1 MKESSVSAFVRLARW
16 IACAAVALTLGAGA
30 LLAQSTGKIEGRVR
44 DQAGAPI
51 ASAQVR
57 INGTAFGAVANA
69 QGYYFINNVPSGV
82 YELVGTFVGYK
93 PVGVA
98 GLRVAAGQTIT
109 QDFTLEQTPIEIT
122 EITVVGA
129 QNALVPR
136 DQVTTKQT
144 LQGDYVEKLPVD
156 KIQDVLALQPGVV
169 ASNGARTITIRG
181 GRTDEA
187 VTYIDGVPVTPG
199 NRGNGFVGMDAGTI
213 AVSPGGF
220 EDASVTTGASSAE
233 FGNAQSGV
241 IAVQTR
247 GGGTAW
253 SGTLGYESDALTGLN
268 NSVGMNRVRLGFG
281 GPITGNLSFY
291 VSGDLLGQSTG
302 GSADFPAPGTAQ
314 GFNAEKAPILVSA
327 GIDTT
332 VAVPVAGGTDSVN
345 IYKFAVYRGE
355 CDAFKDA
362 GAADPT
368 NPHVADIRNNYGL
381 DCRGGQAP
389 VSPTSTYQASA
400 KLSYT
405 YGTGSRAAL
414 SFLRNQLNSRNF
426 SYSRMFGAAV
436 DFDALYTGNNVAT
449 LNITQNLSKSAERAL
464 ALDVY
469 ASYQW
474 DRAIEGPLTTSS
486 EQDTRNPWGGFIVK
500 PMDFQF
506 NFDNFPLDQ
515 QLVRN
520 FQRNVGR
527 RSPYDLD
534 NTAQYELKELY
545 RNNPYS
551 TSSRGPIA
559 NDLALSFLDGG
570 GPTRRLSMYKE
581 DRAIGKANL
590 DWQVDRYNRVKLGG
604 EYTKYYI
611 TNFSSQLTSQAFS
624 DAYKEQPTRW
634 NAFVEDRLDLGDLV
648 LVGGL
653 RYDWYKTGASRP
665 YFTDS
670 LGNKSW
676 FPRISTMPGFDASN
690 PDAIMVEDK
699 SHDYVSPHVQVSFPV
714 TERTNFRLSYAHQ
727 VQAPDFGLILGGI
740 NTDLSVTN
748 TNHFYGS
755 DLDFG
760 KTITFEFGIRH
771 SFSDDMVL
779 DISAYNKDKLSDAA
793 GRLVSFYDPFKQAP
807 VDIRVVTNADFGNAR
822 GIDIRFDRR
831 FGELFN
837 GTLAYTFEDAK
848 NTGSDPST
856 YINFG
861 SRVLNALGGGNNP
874 PPQAILTTD
883 QNRPHNLAGQLALNF
898 PDNWHQGS
906 TGGAIFQNVG
916 VFATFRFASGT
927 PYTRC
932 PGDSGDENV
941 LSGTV
946 CAKRIEG
953 DYNGARLPMLKF
965 FDMKLTKGFQLGG
978 VDLTAYADIRNLFNF
993 RNILQVFTTTN
1004 DITSSVE
1011 RDEIHRGELQ
1021 DYQNEAA
1028 ANPNALRTNGDI
1040 DLTAN
1045 SCATWITSDLVAAP
1059 PNCIYLQ
1066 RTEQRY
1072 GDGDG
1077 VFTVSEQTRAVDA
1090 LYNHIRGE
1098 QNFTGP
1104 ERRVRLGVELSF

>member
-16 IACAAVALTLGAGA
+16 IACAAVALTLGAGT

-93 PVGVA
+93 PVGVS

-156 KIQDVLALQPGVV
+156 RIQDVLALQPGVV

-199 NRGNGFVGMDAGTI
+199 NRGSGFVGMDAGTI

-253 SGTLGYESDALTGLN
+253 SGTFGYESDALTGDN
-268 NSVGMNRVRLGFG
+268 NSQGMNRVRLGFG

-291 VSGDLLGQSTG
+291 VSGDLLGQTTG
-302 GSADFPAPGTAQ
+302 GSADFAAPGTAQ

-332 VAVPVAGGTDSVN
+332 VAVPVSGGVDSVD

-362 GAADPT
+362 GSADPT

-486 EQDTRNPWGGFIVK
+486 ENDTRNPWGGFIVK

-515 QLVRN
+515 GLVRN
-520 FQRNVGR
+520 FQRNVG
-527 RSPYDLD
+527 P
-534 NTAQYELKELY
+534 A
-545 RNNPYS
+545 
-551 TSSRGPIA
+551 
-559 NDLALSFLDGG
+559 
-570 GPTRRLSMYKE
+570 
-581 DRAIGKANL
+581 
-590 DWQVDRYNRVKLGG
+590 
-604 EYTKYYI
+604 
-611 TNFSSQLTSQAFS
+611 
-624 DAYKEQPTRW
+624 
-634 NAFVEDRLDLGDLV
+634 
-648 LVGGL
+648 
-653 RYDWYKTGASRP
+653 
-665 YFTDS
+665 
-670 LGNKSW
+670 
-676 FPRISTMPGFDASN
+676 
-690 PDAIMVEDK
+690 
-699 SHDYVSPHVQVSFPV
+699 
-714 TERTNFRLSYAHQ
+714 
-727 VQAPDFGLILGGI
+727 
-740 NTDLSVTN
+740 
-748 TNHFYGS
+748 
-755 DLDFG
+755 
-760 KTITFEFGIRH
+760 
-771 SFSDDMVL
+771 
-779 DISAYNKDKLSDAA
+779 
-793 GRLVSFYDPFKQAP
+793 
-807 VDIRVVTNADFGNAR
+807 
-822 GIDIRFDRR
+822 
-831 FGELFN
+831 
-837 GTLAYTFEDAK
+837 
-848 NTGSDPST
+848 
-856 YINFG
+856 
-861 SRVLNALGGGNNP
+861 
-874 PPQAILTTD
+874 
-883 QNRPHNLAGQLALNF
+883 
-898 PDNWHQGS
+898 
-906 TGGAIFQNVG
+906 
-916 VFATFRFASGT
+916 
-927 PYTRC
+927 
-932 PGDSGDENV
+932 
-941 LSGTV
+941 
-946 CAKRIEG
+946 
-953 DYNGARLPMLKF
+953 
-965 FDMKLTKGFQLGG
+965 
-978 VDLTAYADIRNLFNF
+978 
-993 RNILQVFTTTN
+993 
-1004 DITSSVE
+1004 
-1011 RDEIHRGELQ
+1011 
-1021 DYQNEAA
+1021 
-1028 ANPNALRTNGDI
+1028 
-1040 DLTAN
+1040 
-1045 SCATWITSDLVAAP
+1045 VA
-1059 PNCIYLQ
+1059 
-1066 RTEQRY
+1066 
-1072 GDGDG
+1072 
-1077 VFTVSEQTRAVDA
+1077 V
-1090 LYNHIRGE
+1090 
-1098 QNFTGP
+1098 
-1104 ERRVRLGVELSF
+1104 